1 MDQKAVSLYDVS
13 VTRGIE
19 HGAFMDDQ
27 GAWIVFLT
35 MIGSIL
41 MSRSNTGGSR
51 KPASKF
57 PQLRKQM
64 QKNAITKGLQKTRG
78 HQPKPG
84 GKKQP

>member
-1 MDQKAVSLYDVS
+1 
-13 VTRGIE
+13 
-19 HGAFMDDQ
+19 
-27 GAWIVFLT
+27 
-35 MIGSIL
+35 
-41 MSRSNTGGSR
+41 MSRSNSGGAR

-64 QKNAITKGLQKTRG
+64 QKNSITKGLQKTRG